1 MSAHAGLWWR
11 LQISFFFSIL
21 TCSKVKLITEILQ
34 KDVVYRIFRNGVS
47 RQNATKKVA
56 GSWKRLETLECALK
70 KYMYHIYIERERE
83 IDIGCRNHI
92 CSEGMWM
99 CHFRCRFSLKSAFCT
114 LRQVFPKWR
123 NTKDVTAPTNVSP
136 WLPCVGQIIKM
147 ETSKFFI
154 HFILKPFLGAP
165 ILGWHCV
172 TWFVT
177 LIRFDDLKPWPP
189 SAEKKLLL
197 APLAILVLEGG
208 RTNLADSK
216 LCNRHE
222 ALGVLQ
228 RLYKSIYVL

>member
-11 LQISFFFSIL
+11 LQLSFFFSSL

-34 KDVVYRIFRNGVS
+34 KDVVYRIFRSGVS

-136 WLPCVGQIIKM
+136 NAMCRANHNYC
-147 ETSKFFI
+147 TSK
-154 HFILKPFLGAP
+154 ILHSQT
-165 ILGWHCV
+165 ILGRGCPS
-172 TWFVT
+172 
-177 LIRFDDLKPWPP
+177 PWPTGIVWGHMIRHVDSIWWP
-189 SAEKKLLL
+189 FHDLQVPTNSSLLHLPFSFLKAAERIWRIRNSAIDMKL
-197 APLAILVLEGG
+197 
-208 RTNLADSK
+208 
-216 LCNRHE
+216 
-222 ALGVLQ
+222 
-228 RLYKSIYVL
+228 